1 MNEESVFAAVLEKP
15 TPQERQAFLESACQ
29 SDPSLR
35 ERVEQLLAGHACQS
49 GILDQGGAGEY
60 LQGKSA
66 GHTNHTVVE
75 GAGSLIGP
83 YKLKELIGEGGF
95 GLVYVAEQ
103 QEPLRRYVA
112 LKLIKPGMDSREIIA
127 RFEAERQA
135 LALMDHPNIARV
147 LDAGTV
153 GVPAL
158 AGSTGPVIPDRLKP
172 GLQQG
177 RPYFVMELVRGVA
190 ITEFCDQGRLSTPDR
205 LSLFIT
211 VCQAVQHAHQKGIIH
226 RDLKPSNVLVTR
238 HDDKPVVKVIDFGIA
253 KALHQRLT
261 DRSIYTRFAQMMGT
275 PSYMSPEQAEMSG
288 LDVDTRSDIYSLGV
302 LLYELMT
309 GTTPFERNRLETA
322 GLDEW
327 RRILREEEPV
337 RPSTRISTLGMAVTT
352 VSTNR
357 RSDPRQLS
365 QLFRGELD
373 WIAMKALEKDRDRRY
388 ATAAD
393 MARDVE
399 RYLRNEPVEAS
410 PPSSVYRMRKFLRRH
425 RGPVLAALLIFIV
438 LVGGVIGTSLGM
450 LRAANRAEEEARQ
463 RHRAELAETDAKAN
477 AIEAKKTA
485 DVALGLVQFL
495 RKDLLGQAGVQ
506 SQALGQ
512 SIPNPNLTV
521 REALDRAVDSF
532 GDQFKDQPEVEA
544 AIRYTM
550 GIAYRQLGQYDKAII
565 QLCRTVE
572 LRSQT
577 QDALRPQF
585 IDTQHNLALAYR
597 DAGRT
602 KEAINLYQQVRD
614 AQIVVLGAEHAHT
627 LTTLDNLAV
636 AYRDAGRRAEAL
648 ELFKQVRDARVKTLG
663 PDDPA
668 TLCTLHNIAT
678 MHFEAGDMAKA
689 VNQLEKVRDAK
700 VRVLGPEHLDTLPTL
715 SNLAAAYWK
724 SNQFAK
730 SIPILENLV
739 PAYQKLLGE
748 THPLTYGVLANLG
761 VNYRDAGRL
770 DEAISLLQ
778 KAYQGSRHNASL
790 RWVVRELQIAYVRT
804 GRTKEAVAL
813 IKEML
818 ASSPSAM
825 KPDSLEY
832 ALTLSQCG
840 LAMLELKAWIDAE
853 PLLRQCLA
861 IRQAKSPDAWITFNS
876 QSLLGGA
883 LLGQKKYADAESQL
897 VEGFEGMKQREKSIP
912 PTGKVRL
919 PEALDRLI
927 QLYTETNKPDEV
939 KKWQVE
945 KGRLPKP
952 APIKK

>member
-15 TPQERQAFLESACQ
+15 TPQERQAFLDSACQ

-35 ERVEQLLAGHACQS
+35 ERVEQLLAGHAFHS
-49 GILDQGGAGEY
+49 GILDQGGAGEF
-60 LQGKSA
+60 LQGRSV
-66 GHTNHTVVE
+66 GRTTHTVVE
-75 GAGSLIGP
+75 GPGSIIGP

-95 GLVYVAEQ
+95 GLVFVAEQ

-112 LKLIKPGMDSREIIA
+112 MKLIKPGMDSRDIIA

-147 LDAGTV
+147 FDAGT
-153 GVPAL
+153 
-158 AGSTGPVIPDRLKP
+158 TET
-172 GLQQG
+172 G

-190 ITEFCDQGRLSTPDR
+190 ITEFCDQGRLSTQER

-309 GTTPFERNRLETA
+309 GTTPFERDRLETA

-337 RPSTRISTLGMAVTT
+337 RPSTRISTLGMALTT

-373 WIAMKALEKDRDRRY
+373 WIIMKALEKDRDRRY

-399 RYLRNEPVEAS
+399 RYLHDEPVEAS

-450 LRAANRAEEEARQ
+450 LRAQLAQQEEAYRAKEEARQ
-463 RHRAELAETDAKAN
+463 RHRAELAESDAKAN
-477 AIEAKKTA
+477 AVEAKKTA
-485 DVALGLVQFL
+485 DVALGLVHFL
-495 RKDLLGQAGVQ
+495 RNDLLGQAGIQTQ
-506 SQALGQ
+506 SKVLLT
-512 SIPNPNLTV
+512 PNPNLTV
-521 REALDRAVDSF
+521 REALDRAAGSF
-532 GDQFKDQPEVEA
+532 GDRFKDQPDIEA
-544 AIRYTM
+544 AVRSTM
-550 GIAYRQLGQYDKAII
+550 GDAYRQLGQYDKAIV
-565 QLCRTVE
+565 QLQRAVD
-572 LRSQT
+572 LRSQPE
-577 QDALRPQF
+577 DAVRPQV
-585 IDTQHNLALAYR
+585 IDVKHSLAQAYR

-602 KEAINLYQQVRD
+602 NDAIELYQQVRD
-614 AQIVVLGAEHAHT
+614 SQIAVLGAEHAYT
-627 LTTLDNLAV
+627 LTTLNNLAA
-636 AYRDAGRRAEAL
+636 AYRDANRRKEAL
-648 ELFKQVRDARVKTLG
+648 DLFEQVRAARVRTLG

-668 TLCTLHNIAT
+668 TLYTLHNIAT
-678 MHFEAGDMAKA
+678 MYLEAGNIQEA
-689 VNQLEKVRDAK
+689 VARLEKVRDAK

-724 SNQFAK
+724 SNQFTK

-739 PAYQKLLGE
+739 PLYQKMLGE
-748 THPLTYGVLANLG
+748 THPETYRLLANLG

-770 DEAISLLQ
+770 EEAVSLLKRAHQ
-778 KAYQGSRHNASL
+778 ASRQYASL
-790 RWVVRELQIAYVRT
+790 RWVAGELQIAYVRS
-804 GRTKEAVAL
+804 GKSMEAIAL
-813 IKEML
+813 IKEKIVSSQ
-818 ASSPSAM
+818 ASM
-825 KPDSLEY
+825 TTDSLEY
-832 ALTLSQCG
+832 ASVLAQSGLT
-840 LAMLELKAWIDAE
+840 MLELKAWADAE

-861 IRQAKSPDAWITFNS
+861 IREKKEYDAWRTFGTKS
-876 QSLLGGA
+876 ILGGA
-883 LLGQKKYADAESQL
+883 LLGQKKYAEAEPL
-897 VEGFEGMKQREKSIP
+897 LLAAYEGMKQREKTIP
-912 PTGKVRL
+912 QQANTRI

-927 QLYTETNKPDEV
+927 QFYTETNKPDEAR
-939 KKWQVE
+939 KWQAE
-945 KGRLPKP
+945 KEKMPKLES
-952 APIKK
+952 AKK